1 MNSFWNFLKKNKL
14 YAAINLTG
22 LTVSMAFVLLLATY
36 VQRQLSTDAFQ
47 EDADRIFLVGN
58 EDNINSG
65 YWLNR
70 HLKSNFPEIEYGCA
84 ISSGGYLEFTHD
96 GKSIV
101 AENSL
106 FADSSFFDIF
116 SYQIVAGSK
125 DAWHGT
131 TDKCMVSE
139 KFARKNFADKDP
151 IGIVLV
157 ADENTQYTI
166 CGVYKDFGNSII
178 ETPDLMLHAE
188 LLPANN
194 NNHNERMSNAGA
206 VTTFLKAHKG
216 VDLQAKHDEIL
227 NWCKENYWIY
237 KAEYNELRLIPLRD
251 VYFLQSGTNNSQGDI
266 LLGNRNLVM
275 ILLAMCFLLLAFA
288 VLNYINMTTALTG
301 FRAKEM
307 ATRRL
312 VGADIRNIF
321 LKIIGE
327 STLVCCISMILAV
340 LLAEALAPKA
350 SQILNYKVGIFDAI
364 SPISTL
370 IVLGFIAILGIVAG
384 IVPALIILK
393 VHPIEIVRG
402 TLRHKTKTTYSRIII
417 VVQNVVAICM
427 IVGAITMN
435 LQINHLIS
443 ADLGYN
449 TKDIMVIYN
458 GYGRYSKLQP
468 LLDRLRS
475 EPYVESIGLS
485 SGLPLF
491 FHNRNLQ
498 KITEDKWFSYDEIR
512 GDETFFEILGLR
524 KKQDNNAERGVWL
537 NEQAFKDLEI
547 DESCTQ
553 YSLLQSE
560 NQTIAGIYYD
570 FKTNSILENQNSAL
584 IYHTKYT
591 DESWPWTIVLK
602 TTGDNIAALKQV
614 EAICKELHPN
624 AEFSAKYY
632 EDRIKDDFED
642 ESRVLKITSIFTLLS
657 MIVAAMGLFAMS
669 AYYMRQEIRSVSVK
683 KVFGAEVSGVLS
695 ELVLAFMKMV
705 GIAFVIAVPLAYYI
719 MSSWLQTY
727 THRIGLHWWIFAVA
741 GLSVAAIAAI
751 SVLYQSI
758 RTARTNPA
766 LALKKE

>member
-14 YAAINLTG
+14 YAAINLAG

-36 VQRQLSTDAFQ
+36 VQRQLTTDAFQ

-58 EDNINSG
+58 ENNINSA

-70 HLKSNFPEIEYGCA
+70 HLKNNFPDIEYGCA
-84 ISSGGYLEFTHD
+84 VSSSGYHEFEYN

-101 AENSL
+101 AETSL
-106 FADSSFFDIF
+106 AADSSFFDIF

-131 TDKCMVSE
+131 TDQCMVSE
-139 KFARKNFADKDP
+139 KFANTHFADKDP

-157 ADENTQYTI
+157 ADENTQFTI
-166 CGVYKDFGNSII
+166 CGVYKDFGNSIL
-178 ETPDLMLHAE
+178 ETPDLLLHAE
-188 LLPANN
+188 LLTA
-194 NNHNERMSNAGA
+194 HNDYHGERMSNAGA
-206 VTTFLKAHKG
+206 VKTFLKAHKG

-227 NWCKENYWIY
+227 KWCEENYWIY
-237 KAEYNELRLIPLRD
+237 KAEYNVLRLIPLRD
-251 VYFLQSGTNNSQGDI
+251 VYFLESGADNHQGDI
-266 LLGNRNLVM
+266 LLGNWGLVM
-275 ILLAMCFLLLAFA
+275 LLLAMCILLLAFA

-321 LKIIGE
+321 LKIIAE
-327 STLVCCISMILAV
+327 STIICFISMVLAV
-340 LLAEALAPKA
+340 VLAEALVPKA
-350 SQILNYKVGIFDAI
+350 SQILDYKVGIFDAI
-364 SPISTL
+364 TPASVV
-370 IVLGFIAILGIVAG
+370 IVLGFIALLGIIAG

-393 VHPIEIVRG
+393 VHPIEIARG

-458 GYGRYSKLQP
+458 GYGHYSKLQP

-524 KKQDNNAERGVWL
+524 KKQDNNAESGLWL
-537 NEQAFKDLEI
+537 NEQAFKDLET

-560 NQTIAGIYYD
+560 NQPIAGIYYD

-584 IYHTKYT
+584 IYRTKYT

-642 ESRVLKITSIFTLLS
+642 ESRVLSIFTLLS
-657 MIVAAMGLFAMS
+657 VLVAALGLFAMS
-669 AYYMRQEIRSVSVK
+669 AYYMRQEIRTVSVK
-683 KVFGAEVSGVLS
+683 KVFGAEVSGVLN

-705 GIAFVIAVPLAYYI
+705 GIAFVIAVPVAYYI

-727 THRIGLHWWIFAVA
+727 THRISLHWWIFAVA
-741 GLSVAAIAAI
+741 GLTVAAIAAI

>member
-14 YAAINLTG
+14 YAAINLAG
-22 LTVSMAFVLLLATY
+22 LAISMAFVLLLATY
-36 VQRQLSTDAFQ
+36 VQRQLTTDAFQ

-58 EDNINSG
+58 ENNINSA

-70 HLKSNFPEIEYGCA
+70 HLKNNFPEIEYGCA
-84 ISSGGYLEFTHD
+84 ISSGGYQEFTHD

-131 TDKCMVSE
+131 TDQCMVSE
-139 KFARKNFADKDP
+139 KFANTHFADKDP
-151 IGIVLV
+151 IGIVLGN
-157 ADENTQYTI
+157 ENTQFTI
-166 CGVYKDFGNSII
+166 CGVYKDFGNSIL
-178 ETPDLMLHAE
+178 ETPDLLLHGE
-188 LLPANN
+188 LLTA
-194 NNHNERMSNAGA
+194 HNDYHGERMSNAGA
-206 VTTFLKAHKG
+206 VKTFLKAHKG

-227 NWCKENYWIY
+227 KWCEENYWIY
-237 KAEYNELRLIPLRD
+237 KAEYNVLRLIPLRD
-251 VYFLQSGTNNSQGDI
+251 VYFLQSGINNSQGDI
-266 LLGNRNLVM
+266 LLGNWGLVM
-275 ILLAMCFLLLAFA
+275 LLLAMCILLLAFA

-321 LKIIGE
+321 LKIIAE
-327 STLVCCISMILAV
+327 STIICFISMVLAV
-340 LLAEALAPKA
+340 VLAEALAPKA
-350 SQILNYKVGIFDAI
+350 SQILDYKVGIFDAI
-364 SPISTL
+364 TPASVV
-370 IVLGFIAILGIVAG
+370 IVLGFIALLGIIAG

-393 VHPIEIVRG
+393 VHPIEIVLG

-449 TKDIMVIYN
+449 TKDIMVLSNHFAHYP
-458 GYGRYSKLQP
+458 KLQP

-491 FHNRNLQ
+491 SHNHNLQ
-498 KITEDKWFSYDEIR
+498 KITEDKWFTFDEIR
-512 GDETFFEILGLR
+512 GDDNLFEILGLQV
-524 KKQDNNAERGVWL
+524 KQDNNAESGIWL
-537 NEQAFKDLEI
+537 NEQAFKDLGI

-553 YSLLQSE
+553 FSVPQAE
-560 NQTIAGIYYD
+560 NLPIAGVYYD
-570 FKTNSILENQNSAL
+570 FKTNKIIDNQSSAL
-584 IYHTKYT
+584 IYHSKFSEERT
-591 DESWPWTIVLK
+591 PWQIVLK
-602 TTGDNIAALKQV
+602 TTGDKIAALKQT
-614 EAICKELHPN
+614 EAICKELFPN
-624 AEFSAKYY
+624 SEFDAQYY
-632 EDRIKDDFED
+632 EDRIKEDFID
-642 ESRVLKITSIFTLLS
+642 ESRVLKIVSIFTLLS
-657 MIVAAMGLFAMS
+657 ILVAALGLFAMS
-669 AYYMRQEIRSVSVK
+669 AYYMRQEIRTVSVK
-683 KVFGAEVSGVLS
+683 KVFGAEVSGVLN

-705 GIAFVIAVPLAYYI
+705 GIAFVIAVPVAYYI
-719 MSSWLQTY
+719 MKSWLSNY
-727 THRIGLHWWIFAVA
+727 SHRINLHWWIFALA
-741 GLSVAAIAAI
+741 GLTVAAIAAI

>member
-14 YAAINLTG
+14 YAAINLAG

-84 ISSGGYLEFTHD
+84 ISSGGYQEFTHD

-125 DAWHGT
+125 NAWHGT

-157 ADENTQYTI
+157 ANENMQYTI

-194 NNHNERMSNAGA
+194 NHHNERMSNAGA

-266 LLGNRNLVM
+266 LLGNQNLVM

-449 TKDIMVIYN
+449 TKDIMVINN

-498 KITEDKWFSYDEIR
+498 KITEDKWFSYDEIS

-524 KKQDNNAERGVWL
+524 KKQDNNAESGLWL

-560 NQTIAGIYYD
+560 NQPIAGIYYD

-584 IYHTKYT
+584 IYRTKYT

-657 MIVAAMGLFAMS
+657 VLVAALGLFAMS
-669 AYYMRQEIRSVSVK
+669 AYYMRQEIRTVSVK

-695 ELVLAFMKMV
+695 ELVLEFMKMV
-705 GIAFVIAVPLAYYI
+705 GIAFVIGVPLAYYI
-719 MSSWLQTY
+719 MNSWLQTY
-727 THRIGLHWWIFAVA
+727 THRIGLHWWIFALA